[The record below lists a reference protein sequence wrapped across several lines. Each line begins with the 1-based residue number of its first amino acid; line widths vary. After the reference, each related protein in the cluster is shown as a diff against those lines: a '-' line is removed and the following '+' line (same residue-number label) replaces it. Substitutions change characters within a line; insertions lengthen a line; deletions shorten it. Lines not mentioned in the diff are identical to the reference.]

1 MQPKFRFSCDG
12 NRLIW
17 VDYGPEDYR
26 RLWGGDDNAYL
37 DFLAAANRACQEAR
51 DEHPLH
57 WPVRVPF
64 DAEDYA
70 AWARENPTKAGQPDA
85 HLEWAVWVARQ
96 PQRLAALRS
105 RHRLQCYVPSDEL
118 LRTET
123 TVWGLP
129 VVVYDAA
136 AAHSLTAP
144 LPPEFLQAVIRGLF
158 QKLWRNAIPF
168 ERLSPLRARGFAAVP
183 GDRLILAVQVKY
195 LQAAIARFV
204 ARVPAE
210 LPASFTAPAR
220 HRIRP
225 PRSYPWLEILGPPLL
240 LIGAHDDVE
249 TAETLARCPEP
260 EELPLDLWESFFAER
275 GITFLAREAH
285 RFFFEVHADG
295 YIEEIKGSLRSTVE
309 KPNPLRR
316 SRLRRVK

>member
-1 MQPKFRFSCDG
+1 
-12 NRLIW
+12 
-17 VDYGPEDYR
+17 
-26 RLWGGDDNAYL
+26 
-37 DFLAAANRACQEAR
+37 
-51 DEHPLH
+51 
-57 WPVRVPF
+57 
-64 DAEDYA
+64 
-70 AWARENPTKAGQPDA
+70 
-85 HLEWAVWVARQ
+85 
-96 PQRLAALRS
+96 
-105 RHRLQCYVPSDEL
+105 
-118 LRTET
+118 
-123 TVWGLP
+123 
-129 VVVYDAA
+129 VVYDAA